1 MATKMK
7 KLRVMPDDME
17 EIPKV
22 QWIKKNKMQKNPN
35 IILLYVKQ

>member
-1 MATKMK
+1 MK
-7 KLRVMPDDME
+7 KLRVMPDEMG

-35 IILLYVKQ
+35 IILL